1 MLKFKKDNLEFSKRR
16 GEAHVEVSPVEQ
28 SWDGQQRVAVQT
40 QLLVLWGHSQGEK
53 TILKMKTRYAQ

>member
-1 MLKFKKDNLEFSKRR
+1 MWSFQKRR

-53 TILKMKTRYAQ
+53 TILKVKTRYAQ